1 MLKNYFITAY
11 RNLLR
16 KRASTFFNVAGLTL
30 GITGSIVLFLLI
42 YRTVTF
48 DKFQSRY
55 DRIYRV
61 VSESSNNGEK
71 FYTPGVPTVL
81 APAFKT
87 DFPEAEKV
95 VFTSYDQDALILI
108 PQANTE
114 PKKYYEERGVAQV
127 EQTFFDVFDWK
138 PLHGELKEA
147 LKNPN
152 EAVITRKI
160 ALKFFERENAVGEII
175 NFNDADYKVTAV
187 VEDNPSNTDF
197 PFTLMFSYETNRKNF
212 EEQGWGSTSSSNHT
226 YFLLKEGEDISKLE
240 ARMKAFTDKHIGKDN
255 YDHRIFNIQPLSTI
269 HYDTRYGGYSYNTT
283 GKGEIQAMTLI
294 AVILVLTGCINFINL
309 STAESI
315 KRSKEV
321 GIRKSLGSSR
331 NQLIFQFLGETSI
344 VTFASILLALVLTQL
359 TLSYL
364 NPFMEIDLSIDPLN
378 NMPVLIYL
386 VVIFIVVS
394 LLSGIYPAFIMSA
407 YKPAMVMKSGG
418 SHSGSGFLMR
428 RGLVV
433 VQFFISQ
440 LLIIGTIVI
449 INQMNYFRS
458 KDVGYNKDAVI
469 SMAIPESETVA
480 KNKELKSSKMRALKT
495 EISRLAGV
503 EHASLCNT
511 PPSSGS
517 INGTGFLL
525 EGESEEQRK
534 DTQVKTVDA
543 DYIPLFG
550 LKLIAG
556 RNLSDRDTI
565 NEYVVNRQFARV
577 AGFDNPQDILGKRVQ
592 IWGRLY
598 PVVGVIEDFH
608 TTSIKDKIEPTVLFN
623 RLSQYRTLSI
633 RVNPNNYQA
642 TIEGTKKLWE
652 AAYPKHIFDYSFLD
666 ERIREFYEG
675 EEKMSIIIGSFTT
688 IAIVIGCIGLFGLAT
703 FMANQRT
710 KEIGVRKVL
719 GASVQGIV
727 FSFSKEFIVLI
738 AIAFLLAAPVG
749 WYFMNSWLEEFSYR
763 ISIGPVIFFT
773 ALTTTLIIALITVG
787 YRSFQAATAN
797 PVDSLRSE

>member
-1 MLKNYFITAY
+1 MLRNYFVTAY

-16 KRASTFFNVAGLTL
+16 KRTSTFLNVAGLTL
-30 GITGSIVLFLLI
+30 GITGSIVLFLLL
-42 YRTVTF
+42 YRTLTF
-48 DKFQSRY
+48 DKFQAKY

-61 VSESSNNGEK
+61 VSESDNNGEK

-81 APAFKT
+81 SPAFKT
-87 DFPEAEKV
+87 DFPEAEAV
-95 VFTSYDQDALILI
+95 AFTVYDQDALVLL
-108 PQANTE
+108 PQPSGE
-114 PKKYYEERGVAQV
+114 PKKYFEENGIAQV
-127 EQTFFDVFDWK
+127 EQSFFDIFDWK
-138 PLHGELKEA
+138 PLHGDLNKA

-152 EAVITRKI
+152 EVVITKKI
-160 ALKFFERENAVGEII
+160 ALKFFEKENAVGELIT
-175 NFNDADYKVTAV
+175 FNNTDYKVTAV
-187 VEDNPSNTDF
+187 VEDNPTNTDF
-197 PFTLMFSYETNRKNF
+197 PFTLMFSYETNRKDF
-212 EEQGWGSTSSSNHT
+212 EEQGWGSTSSNNHN
-226 YFLLKEGEDISKLE
+226 YFLLKEGVDIATLE
-240 ARMKAFTDKHIGKDN
+240 ARMKSFTDKHIGKDN
-255 YDHRIFNIQPLSTI
+255 YDHRIFNIQPLSTV
-269 HYDTRYGGYSYNTT
+269 HYDTRYYGYSYDVT
-283 GKGEIQAMTLI
+283 GKGELMAMALI

-331 NQLIFQFLGETSI
+331 GQLIFQFLGETSI
-344 VTFASILLALVLTQL
+344 VTIVSILLALVLTQL
-359 TLSYL
+359 VLSYL
-364 NPFMEIDLSIDPLN
+364 NPFMEIDLRVDLIN
-378 NMPVLIYL
+378 NVPMVIYL
-386 VVIFIVVS
+386 LIIFVAVS
-394 LLSGIYPAFIMSA
+394 LLSGIYPAFIMSS
-407 YKPAMVMKSGG
+407 YKPAMVMKASSSHSSGG
-418 SHSGSGFLMR
+418 FIMR

-469 SMAIPESETVA
+469 IMSIPESETVA
-480 KNKELKSSKMRALKT
+480 KNKESKSSKMRALKT
-495 EISRLAGV
+495 EITRLAGV
-503 EHASLCNT
+503 EQASLCNT

-517 INGTGFLL
+517 TSGTGFIL

-556 RNLSDRDTI
+556 RNLNDYDTI
-565 NEYVVNRQFARV
+565 TEYVVNRRFVKV
-577 AGFDNPQDILGKRVQ
+577 AGFDNPQDIVGKRIQ

-598 PVVGVIEDFH
+598 PVVGVVEDFH

-633 RVNPNNYQA
+633 KVNPNNYQA
-642 TIEGTKKLWE
+642 TIEGAKKLWE
-652 AAYPKHIFDYSFLD
+652 SAYPKYIFDYSFLD
-666 ERIREFYEG
+666 ESIREFYEG
-675 EEKMSIIIGSFTT
+675 EEKMAIIIGSFTT

-719 GASVQGIV
+719 GASVHGIV
-727 FSFSKEFIVLI
+727 FSFSKEFIILI
-738 AIAFLLAAPVG
+738 AISFLLAAPVG

-763 ISIGPVIFFT
+763 IDIGPVIFFT
-773 ALTTTLIIALITVG
+773 ALVTTLVIALITVG